1 MADIDKLC
9 GRYIAWS
16 VCLIILL
23 TLLGLLVGVFFQ
35 IDGMTAYL
43 AVGAGFSIVVEVAD
57 ALVWRRVAKK
67 SPDSLTTFYTA
78 VSGFRMLLALA
89 TMLLCYIIVGREA
102 IMPYILVLLVFY
114 FAMLAHHSIFFSRL
128 TNGGKL
134 NSNNKLCAR

>member
-1 MADIDKLC
+1 MV
-9 GRYIAWS
+9 YIFIPTIGS
-16 VCLIILL
+16 FIFEK
-23 TLLGLLVGVFFQ
+23 LGLFSGLMYPV
-35 IDGMTAYL
+35 
-43 AVGAGFSIVVEVAD
+43 AVSAVFSIVVESAD

-89 TMLLCYIIVGREA
+89 TMLVCYIIVGRDA

-128 TNGGKL
+128 SNGGKL
-134 NSNNKLCAR
+134 NINNK

>member
-9 GRYIAWS
+9 GRYIVWS
-16 VCLIILL
+16 MVYIFIL
-23 TLLGLLVGVFFQ
+23 TIGSFIFEKLGLFSGLMYPV
-35 IDGMTAYL
+35 
-43 AVGAGFSIVVEVAD
+43 AVSAVFSIVVESAD
-57 ALVWRRVAKK
+57 ALVWLKVAKK

-89 TMLLCYIIVGREA
+89 TMLVCYIIVGRDA

-128 TNGGKL
+128 SNGGKL
-134 NSNNKLCAR
+134 NINNK

>member
-9 GRYIAWS
+9 GRYIVWS
-16 VCLIILL
+16 MVYIFIL
-23 TLLGLLVGVFFQ
+23 TIGSFIFEKLGLFSGL
-35 IDGMTAYL
+35 MYPM
-43 AVGAGFSIVVEVAD
+43 AVSAVFSIVVESAD
-57 ALVWRRVAKK
+57 ALIWRRVATK

-89 TMLLCYIIVGREA
+89 TMLVCYIIVGRDA

-128 TNGGKL
+128 SNGGKL
-134 NSNNKLCAR
+134 NSNIK

>member
-1 MADIDKLC
+1 MTDIDRLC
-9 GRYIAWS
+9 RKYIAWS
-16 VCLIILL
+16 MVYIIVLAI
-23 TLLGLLVGVFFQ
+23 G
-35 IDGMTAYL
+35 AYL
-43 AVGAGFSIVVEVAD
+43 VEMFGLASGLMSPVVVSTVFSIVVESAD
-57 ALVWRRVAKK
+57 AFVWRRVAQK

-89 TMLLCYIIVGREA
+89 TMLVCYIIVGREA

-134 NSNNKLCAR
+134 NTNNK

>member
-1 MADIDKLC
+1 MADIDRLC
-9 GRYIAWS
+9 RKYIAWS
-16 VCLIILL
+16 MIYIIVLAIVAYLIEK
-23 TLLGLLVGVFFQ
+23 LGLVSGLMWPVV
-35 IDGMTAYL
+35 
-43 AVGAGFSIVVEVAD
+43 VGAVFSMVVESAD
-57 ALVWRRVAKK
+57 ALVWRKVAKK

-89 TMLLCYIIVGREA
+89 TMLVCYIIVGRET

-134 NSNNKLCAR
+134 NSNNK

>member
-9 GRYIAWS
+9 GRYIVWS
-16 VCLIILL
+16 MVYIFIL
-23 TLLGLLVGVFFQ
+23 TIGCFIFEKLGLFSGLMYPV
-35 IDGMTAYL
+35 
-43 AVGAGFSIVVEVAD
+43 AVSAVFSIVVESAD
-57 ALVWRRVAKK
+57 ALVWRKVAKK

-89 TMLLCYIIVGREA
+89 TMLVCYIIVGRDG

-128 TNGGKL
+128 SNGGKL
-134 NSNNKLCAR
+134 NRNNK

>member
-9 GRYIAWS
+9 GRYIVWS
-16 VCLIILL
+16 MVYIFIL
-23 TLLGLLVGVFFQ
+23 TISSFIFEKLGLFSGLMYPV
-35 IDGMTAYL
+35 
-43 AVGAGFSIVVEVAD
+43 AVSAVFSIVVESAD
-57 ALVWRRVAKK
+57 ALVWRKVAKK

-89 TMLLCYIIVGREA
+89 TMLVCYIIVGRDA

-128 TNGGKL
+128 SNGGKL
-134 NSNNKLCAR
+134 NINNK

>member
-23 TLLGLLVGVFFQ
+23 SFLGLFVGLFLQ
-35 IDGMTAYL
+35 IDGMTSYL
-43 AVGAGFSIVVEVAD
+43 AVAAGFSLVVEVAD
-57 ALVWRRVAKK
+57 AKVWRRVAKK

-89 TMLLCYIIVGREA
+89 TMFVCYIIVGRDA

-128 TNGGKL
+128 SNGGKL
-134 NSNNKLCAR
+134 NINNK

>member
-1 MADIDKLC
+1 MADIDKLS

-16 VCLIILL
+16 VFLIILL

-43 AVGAGFSIVVEVAD
+43 AVGAGFSIVVESAD

-67 SPDSLTTFYTA
+67 SPDSLTTFYSA

-89 TMLLCYIIVGREA
+89 TMFVCYLVVGRDA
-102 IMPYILVLLVFY
+102 VAPYIVVLLVYY
-114 FAMLAHHSIFFSRL
+114 FVLLAHHSIFFSRL
-128 TNGGKL
+128 SNGGKL
-134 NSNNKLCAR
+134 NTNNK

>member
-9 GRYIAWS
+9 GRYIVWS
-16 VCLIILL
+16 MVYIFIL
-23 TLLGLLVGVFFQ
+23 TIGSFIFEKLGLFSGLMYPV
-35 IDGMTAYL
+35 
-43 AVGAGFSIVVEVAD
+43 AVSAGFAIVVESAD
-57 ALVWRRVAKK
+57 ALVWRKVARK

-89 TMLLCYIIVGREA
+89 TMLVCYIIVGRDA

-114 FAMLAHHSIFFSRL
+114 FGMLAHHSIFFSRL

-134 NSNNKLCAR
+134 NSNIK

>member
-23 TLLGLLVGVFFQ
+23 SFLGLFVGLFLQ
-35 IDGMTAYL
+35 IDGMTSYL
-43 AVGAGFSIVVEVAD
+43 AVGAGFSLVVEVAD
-57 ALVWRRVAKK
+57 AKVWRRVAKK

-89 TMLLCYIIVGREA
+89 TMFVCYIIVGRDA

-128 TNGGKL
+128 SNGGKL
-134 NSNNKLCAR
+134 NINNK

>member
-9 GRYIAWS
+9 GRHIVWSMVYI
-16 VCLIILL
+16 IIL
-23 TLLGLLVGVFFQ
+23 TIGSFIFEKLGLFSGLMYPV
-35 IDGMTAYL
+35 
-43 AVGAGFSIVVEVAD
+43 AVSAVFSIVVESAD
-57 ALVWRRVAKK
+57 ALVWRKVAKK

-89 TMLLCYIIVGREA
+89 TMLVCYIIVGRDA

-128 TNGGKL
+128 SNGGKL
-134 NSNNKLCAR
+134 NINNK

>member
-9 GRYIAWS
+9 GRYIVWS
-16 VCLIILL
+16 MVYIFIL
-23 TLLGLLVGVFFQ
+23 TIGCFIFEKLGLFSGLMYPV
-35 IDGMTAYL
+35 
-43 AVGAGFSIVVEVAD
+43 AVSAVFSIVVESAD
-57 ALVWRRVAKK
+57 ALVWRKVAKT

-89 TMLLCYIIVGREA
+89 TMLVCYIIVGRDG

-128 TNGGKL
+128 SNGGKL
-134 NSNNKLCAR
+134 NSNN

>member
-9 GRYIAWS
+9 GRYIVWS
-16 VCLIILL
+16 MVYIFIL
-23 TLLGLLVGVFFQ
+23 TIGSFIFEKLGLFSGLMYPV
-35 IDGMTAYL
+35 
-43 AVGAGFSIVVEVAD
+43 AVSAVFSIVVESAD
-57 ALVWRRVAKK
+57 ALVWRKVAKT

-89 TMLLCYIIVGREA
+89 TMLVCYIIVGRDA

-128 TNGGKL
+128 SNGGKL
-134 NSNNKLCAR
+134 NINNK